1 MPHQVFFSW
10 QSDTPNR
17 VGRTFVEACLERAIG
32 ELQADAEVDPADR
45 DLVVDRDTLDV
56 PGSPP
61 IMETIFGKI
70 DSAAVF
76 LADLT
81 YVAERQGGGRTPNPN
96 VCIEHG
102 YALKALS
109 WRRVIAVMNTAMGHP
124 DQFELPFDVRHTRRP
139 IMFDLPEDAEPDAK
153 RAARDSLVKTLKA
166 ALKAVLGDATAR
178 AAMAPPV
185 PAEAHPHDVE
195 LLGRVHRAL
204 PTALRQFLRQHSFG
218 TPYHLRTLDSV
229 HEIAHT
235 WVGAAFE
242 FHDATVQ
249 AAFAELLGAVR
260 AFSDLVAQRTYLM
273 PNSQTVAWAKTD
285 EDMRIGVQAGT
296 LEAIREMDARAT
308 EFSAVIDAFDRVS
321 RDRIRTATGAHA
333 ETAQAAA
340 GGGAADLVRR
350 EAAEAALNEMAMDA
364 NRGNLPEI
372 VTRPRL
378 TLRLAPFAAADGG
391 RLDPRRVADAQLRF
405 PPNTTDR
412 VKADSDGG
420 QWWSC
425 REPRRLKPEHNPETT
440 WRMRLVRPGYLEYQT
455 TVGARIDDDPEILV
469 DGRQLEALIV
479 RTLERMASILVELGL
494 RGGAYASVV
503 LDGVEDVQLTR
514 ARPGGRRI
522 RRPDVDLPVARID
535 DLAAP
540 IAGALHEQLDIL
552 WQTGG
557 WTDGSPSFEGDSWAG
572 YQDDR
577 NYSS

>member
-1 MPHQVFFSW
+1 MPHHVFFSW

-45 DLVVDRDTLDV
+45 DLAIDRDTLDV

-61 IMETIFGKI
+61 IMETIFSKI

-109 WRRVIAVMNTAMGHP
+109 WRRIIAVMNTAMGHP
-124 DQFELPFDVRHTRRP
+124 DECELPFDVRHTRRP
-139 IMFDLPEDAEPDAK
+139 IMFDLPDGADPAAK
-153 RAARDSLVKTLKA
+153 KAVRDGLVKTLKA
-166 ALKAVLGDATAR
+166 ALKAILGDAAAR
-178 AAMAPPV
+178 AAMAPPA
-185 PAEAHPHDVE
+185 PTEPHPHDVE

-204 PTALRQFLRQHSFG
+204 PTGLRQFLHQHSFG
-218 TPYHLRTLDSV
+218 TPYHLKTLDPV
-229 HEIAHT
+229 HEIAAN
-235 WVGAAFE
+235 WIGAAFE

-249 AAFAELLGAVR
+249 AASAEMLAALR
-260 AFSDLVAQRTYLM
+260 TFSELIGQRTHHM
-273 PNSQTVAWAKTD
+273 PNSQIMAWAKTD
-285 EDMRIGVQAGT
+285 EDVRIGVQAGT
-296 LEAIREMDARAT
+296 LQAVREMNARAT
-308 EFSAVIDAFDRVS
+308 ELSAAIDAFDRVS

-333 ETAQAAA
+333 EAAMPA
-340 GGGAADLVRR
+340 AKGGAADQVRR
-350 EAAEAALNEMAMDA
+350 EAAETALNELAMDA

-391 RLDPRRVADAQLRF
+391 RLEPRRVAAAQLRF

-412 VKADSDGG
+412 VKTGSDGG

-425 REPRRLKPEHNPETT
+425 REPRRPTPDLNPETT
-440 WRMRLVRPGYLEYQT
+440 WRMRLVRPGYLEYQAAI
-455 TVGARIDDDPEILV
+455 GARLQDDPEILV

-479 RTLERMASILVELGL
+479 WTLERMASILIDLGL
-494 RGGAYASVV
+494 SGGALASVV

-522 RRPDVDLPVARID
+522 RRPDVYLPVVRIE
-535 DLAAP
+535 DLAAQV
-540 IAGALHEQLDIL
+540 AGALHEQLDIL

-557 WTDGSPSFEGDSWAG
+557 WTDGSPSFEGEAWAG
-572 YQDDR
+572 YQDER
-577 NYSS
+577 NYPA

>member
-1 MPHQVFFSW
+1 MPHYVFFSW

-17 VGRTFVEACLERAIG
+17 LGRTFVEACLERAIG

-45 DLVVDRDTLDV
+45 DLAIDRDTLDV

-61 IMETIFGKI
+61 IMETIFSKI
-70 DSAAVF
+70 DGAAVF

-139 IMFDLPEDAEPDAK
+139 IMFDLPEGADADAK
-153 RAARDSLVKTLKA
+153 RAARDGLVKTLKA
-166 ALKAVLGDATAR
+166 ALKAVLGDAAAR
-178 AAMAPPV
+178 AALA
-185 PAEAHPHDVE
+185 PAEPHPHDVE

-204 PTALRQFLRQHSFG
+204 PTGLRQFLHQHSFG
-218 TPYHLRTLDSV
+218 TSYHLKTLNPI
-229 HEIAHT
+229 HEIAAT
-235 WVGAAFE
+235 WIGAAFE
-242 FHDATVQ
+242 FHDVTVQ
-249 AAFAELLGAVR
+249 DGFAEMLAALR
-260 AFSDLVAQRTYLM
+260 ALSELVTERTYHM
-273 PNSQTVAWAKTD
+273 PNSQIMAWAKTD
-285 EDMRIGVQAGT
+285 EDARVGVQAGT
-296 LEAIREMDARAT
+296 LQAIRDMNTRAT
-308 EFSAVIDAFDRVS
+308 ELSAAIDAFDRVS

-333 ETAQAAA
+333 EAAMPA
-340 GGGAADLVRR
+340 AEGGAADQVRR
-350 EAAEAALNEMAMDA
+350 EASEAALNELALDA

-378 TLRLAPFAAADGG
+378 TLRLVPFAAADGG
-391 RLDPRRVADAQLRF
+391 RLEPRQVAAAHLRF
-405 PPNTTDR
+405 PPNITDR

-425 REPRRLKPEHNPETT
+425 REPRRPAPDLNPETT
-440 WRMRLVRPGYLEYQT
+440 WLMRLVRPGHLEYQVT
-455 TVGARIDDDPEILV
+455 IGARLQDDPEILV

-479 RTLERMASILVELGL
+479 RTLDRMASILIDLGL
-494 RGGAYASVV
+494 GGGALASVV

-522 RRPDVDLPVARID
+522 RRPDVYLPVVRIE

-552 WQTGG
+552 WQTSG
-557 WTDGSPSFEGDSWAG
+557 WPDGSPSFEGGAWTS
-572 YQDDR
+572 YQDER
-577 NYSS
+577 NYPA